1 MLMCYGL
8 PLPSLLAS
16 LLLTKTALN
25 EFMLV
30 KYLEACNMLC
40 LFMQHECF
48 FSILTIQISFQVTF
62 VVRELKQIAAAVNG
76 TVGTNNECLVVAS
89 ARAPNILGRGEKL
102 EGEISLGNKQTKNYN
117 ITLSKPIHP
126 KYRARYVISCFNNNH
141 PYSSA
146 DKCFKVTLVLNEWM
160 GAMTCLGSEILGLFN
175 QSQ

>member
-1 MLMCYGL
+1 ML
-8 PLPSLLAS
+8 
-16 LLLTKTALN
+16 
-25 EFMLV
+25 LV
-30 KYLEACNMLC
+30 KYLDSCNMLC

-48 FSILTIQISFQVTF
+48 FSILTIQISVQVTF

-126 KYRARYVISCFNNNH
+126 KYRARYVSL
-141 PYSSA
+141 S
-146 DKCFKVTLVLNEWM
+146 LVL
-160 GAMTCLGSEILGLFN
+160 TIIILILVLISVSKLPQFLMNGWGL
-175 QSQ
+175 